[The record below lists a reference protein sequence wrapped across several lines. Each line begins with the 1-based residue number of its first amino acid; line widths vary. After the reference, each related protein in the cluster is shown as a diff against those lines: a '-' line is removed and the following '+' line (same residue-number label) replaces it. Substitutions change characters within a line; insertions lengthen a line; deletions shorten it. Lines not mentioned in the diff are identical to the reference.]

1 MSTRGEMKKHIIV
14 SIDPDVLFR
23 LKQGDEKAFEVVY
36 WKYSSWVFNFIQSLL
51 YDKSLAEDLTQTV
64 FLKIWEKRTNIE
76 PELGFDSYLFAIAR
90 NLVYKETESRLQS
103 EQVNITLKNRSV
115 EIESLTEENI
125 DADSLKEYIDTLVEQ
140 LPPSRKDIFYLSRR
154 QHLSNKEIAIRLSI
168 SEKTVETQL
177 YRALRFIKQKLS
189 DDIHL
194 AILIFLMAK
203 GC

>member
-1 MSTRGEMKKHIIV
+1 MRKHTIAIV
-14 SIDPDVLFR
+14 DPDVLFR

-36 WKYSSWVFNFIQSLL
+36 WKYSAWVFNFIQSLL

-64 FLKIWEKRTNIE
+64 FLKIWEKRTNID

-90 NLVYKETESRLQS
+90 NLVYKETENRLQS
-103 EQVNITLKNRSV
+103 EQVSITLKDRSI
-115 EIESLTEENI
+115 ETESLMEENI
-125 DADSLKEYIDTLVEQ
+125 DADSLREYIDTLIEQ

-154 QHLSNKEIAIRLSI
+154 HHLSNKEIAARLSI

-189 DDIHL
+189 DDTHL
-194 AILIFLMAK
+194 AILMLLMIK

>member
-194 AILIFLMAK
+194 AILIFLIAK

>member
-1 MSTRGEMKKHIIV
+1 MAV
-14 SIDPDVLFR
+14 IDSDILSR
-23 LKQGDEKAFEVVY
+23 LKQGDEKAFEVIY
-36 WKYSSWVFNFIQSLL
+36 WKYSSWVFNFIHSLL

-64 FLKIWEKRTNIE
+64 FLKIWEKRTTID

-90 NLVYKETESRLQS
+90 NLVYKETENRLQS
-103 EQVNITLKNRSV
+103 EQFNMILKDRSLDTDTLM
-115 EIESLTEENI
+115 EENI
-125 DADSLKEYIDTLVEQ
+125 DAESLREYIDTLVEQ

-154 QHLSNKEIAIRLSI
+154 QHLSNKEIATRLFI

-189 DDIHL
+189 EDTNL
-194 AILIFLMAK
+194 AILILIMIK

>member
-1 MSTRGEMKKHIIV
+1 MAA
-14 SIDPDVLFR
+14 IDSDVLFR

-36 WKYSSWVFNFIQSLL
+36 WKYSSWVFNFIHSLL
-51 YDKSLAEDLTQTV
+51 YDKSLTEDLTQTV
-64 FLKIWEKRTNIE
+64 FLKIWEKRASID

-90 NLVYKETESRLQS
+90 NLVYKETENRLQS
-103 EQVNITLKNRSV
+103 EQFNITLKDRSA
-115 EIESLTEENI
+115 ETDSLMEENI
-125 DADSLKEYIDTLVEQ
+125 DAESLREYIDTLIEQ

-154 QHLSNKEIAIRLSI
+154 QHLSNKEIAARLFI

-189 DDIHL
+189 EDANL
-194 AILIFLMAK
+194 AILVLVMIK

>member
-1 MSTRGEMKKHIIV
+1 MKKHAIAT
-14 SIDPDVLFR
+14 IDSDVLLR
-23 LKQGDEKAFEVVY
+23 LKLGDEKAFEVVY

-64 FLKIWEKRTNIE
+64 FLKIWEKRTSIN

-90 NLVYKETESRLQS
+90 NLVYKETENRLQS
-103 EQVNITLKNRSV
+103 EQVNIALKDRSI
-115 EIESLTEENI
+115 ETESLMEENI

-140 LPPSRKDIFYLSRR
+140 LPPSRKDIFHLSRR
-154 QHLSNKEIAIRLSI
+154 HHLSNKEIAARLSI

-189 DDIHL
+189 DDTNL
-194 AILIFLMAK
+194 AILMLLMIK

>member
-1 MSTRGEMKKHIIV
+1 MKKHAIAT
-14 SIDPDVLFR
+14 IDSDVLLR
-23 LKQGDEKAFEVVY
+23 LKLGDEKAFEVVY

-64 FLKIWEKRTNIE
+64 
-76 PELGFDSYLFAIAR
+76 IAR
-90 NLVYKETESRLQS
+90 NLVYKETENRLQS
-103 EQVNITLKNRSV
+103 EQVNIALKDRSI
-115 EIESLTEENI
+115 ETESLMEENI

-140 LPPSRKDIFYLSRR
+140 LPPSRKDIFHLSRR
-154 QHLSNKEIAIRLSI
+154 HHLSNKEIAARLSI

-189 DDIHL
+189 DDTNL
-194 AILIFLMAK
+194 AILMLLMIK

>member
-1 MSTRGEMKKHIIV
+1 MKKHVIV
-14 SIDPDVLFR
+14 AIDSDVLLR
-23 LKQGDEKAFEVVY
+23 LKRGDEKAFEVVY
-36 WKYSSWVFNFIQSLL
+36 WKYSSWVFNFIHSLL

-64 FLKIWEKRTNIE
+64 FLKIWEKRVNID

-90 NLVYKETESRLQS
+90 NLVYKETENRLQS
-103 EQVNITLKNRSV
+103 EQIHLTLKDRHL
-115 EIESLTEENI
+115 ETESLMEENI

-140 LPPSRKDIFYLSRR
+140 LPPARKDIFHLSRR
-154 QHLSNKEIAIRLSI
+154 HHLSNKEIAARLSI

-189 DDIHL
+189 EDTNL
-194 AILIFLMAK
+194 AILLLLIIK